1 MLCGVVGCVV
11 LVKVKGGWAGWG
23 VGCWVWFV
31 VHCVVLVGSGCF
43 FFSISSS
50 AIYYL

>member
-11 LVKVKGGWAGWG
+11 LIKERGWAGWG

-31 VHCVVLVGSGCF
+31 VHCVVLVGSVF
-43 FFSISSS
+43 FYFFISSS
-50 AIYYL
+50 AFYYL